1 MKYRKQIILGIIF
14 IAFATV
20 LTVIFFTRNN
30 KFSEYSYVKIG
41 PKEYS
46 QKYGEYSVK
55 NKNIKVYKIK
65 TLESTS
71 KEILKSDKWD
81 DWIKQSEDLVY
92 DDLEKSLLF
101 IGDEEITSSYTSSHN
116 YKTYISKENGNR
128 IYLSYFLEGD
138 NLLYIIEFENK
149 ES

>member
-101 IGDEEITSSYTSSHN
+101 IGDEEITSSYTSSNN
-116 YKTYISKENGNR
+116 YKAYISKEDGNI